1 MNFHKSER
9 GGGRGSDPAGQAN
22 YYLHD
27 TEEDRGG
34 RSGRGDS
41 VAGAFGYAAHDKG
54 ARTSHRVG
62 AVLLLNLATENPH
75 EAAAEMQATIDAAAE
90 LKRRAGIPPSGQ
102 ECADPVYAFSLNW
115 HPDDNPD
122 AAHMMETA
130 RETLRV
136 LGLQEHQ
143 AMAIEHKDKPHK
155 HVHVMV
161 NLIHPDTGR
170 VADLWRDEQKMD
182 YWCYRYE
189 IRAGVIRS
197 PERANK
203 YEGRDANPQHLSYDM
218 YMAQKRAREQTRTQA
233 TNDNRTREAERQARA
248 AWQPRAEKLREL
260 QDASYQR
267 RRAEAETLWR
277 QYRDAQGKIRAACA
291 EKTAAIWNRKRSP
304 RAWPVTA
311 QGLRDFRE
319 NVEWTALSARQKQ
332 RSKLFDAFERSVAGR
347 IFNAALHLSDA
358 VAEGKSRWRAAFDL
372 ASSGDE
378 RRRLFEARLKE
389 ARNQLFEKH
398 GTFRRVL
405 VEKVRRERDG
415 ELRQLAESYRAQLK
429 DLRGRHAQEVEQR
442 KAAWRSLNA
451 ERQQAI
457 AQAREQAQRQ
467 PARDERPKA
476 PARPFNIEPE
486 VAAAVER
493 AMQAP
498 RTTRE
503 PSPHR
508 DTGGWTRRRSAEER
522 RADGD
527 YRPRDRGREHE
538 R

>member
-9 GGGRGSDPAGQAN
+9 GGGRSNDLAGQAD

-27 TEEDRGG
+27 KEEDRDG
-34 RSGRGDS
+34 RAGRGDS

-62 AVLLLNLATENPH
+62 EVLLLNLASEDRY
-75 EAAAEMQATIDAAAE
+75 EAVKEMQATIDAAAE
-90 LKRRAGIPPSGQ
+90 LKRRAGSPPTGQ
-102 ECADPVYAFSLNW
+102 ECEEPVYAFSLNW
-115 HPDDNPD
+115 HPADNPD
-122 AAHMMETA
+122 AAHMMATA
-130 RETLRV
+130 REALRV
-136 LGLQEHQ
+136 LGLQDHQ
-143 AMAIEHKDKPHK
+143 AMVIEHKDTPHK
-155 HVHVMV
+155 HLHFLV
-161 NLIHPDTGR
+161 NLVHPDTGR
-170 VADLWRDEQKMD
+170 VADLWRDELKMD

-189 IRAGVIRS
+189 IRAGIIRS

-203 YEGRDANPQHLSYDM
+203 YEGREANPQHLPYDT
-218 YMAQKRAREQTRTQA
+218 YMAQKRSREQARAQA
-233 TNDNRTREAERQARA
+233 ANDNRTREAERKARA
-248 AWQPRAEKLREL
+248 AWRPRAEKLRAL

-277 QYRDAQGKIRAACA
+277 QYRDAQAQIRAACA
-291 EKTAAIWNRKRSP
+291 EKTAAIWNRKRNP

-319 NVEWTALSARQKQ
+319 NMEWSALQLRQKQ

-378 RRRLFEARLKE
+378 RRRLFEARLRA
-389 ARNQLFEKH
+389 ARTQLFEKH

-415 ELRQLAESYRAQLK
+415 DLRQLAESYRGQLK
-429 DLRGRHAQEVEQR
+429 DMRGRHVQEVEQR

-451 ERQQAI
+451 ERQLAVD
-457 AQAREQAQRQ
+457 QAREQALRQ
-467 PARDERPKA
+467 PAPIRDERPRA

-493 AMQAP
+493 AMQEPRAP
-498 RTTRE
+498 RER
-503 PSPHR
+503 SP
-508 DTGGWTRRRSAEER
+508 
-522 RADGD
+522 
-527 YRPRDRGREHE
+527 
-538 R
+538 